1 MSKHRSRFTLGFLL
15 GAAVGAA
22 AGVLAAPRSGRST
35 RQRLQ
40 STLQSTLQKS
50 AAHLPGAI
58 EQLSQEMRDRAGSL
72 SEKARDRWGPRLE
85 RLREAIATG
94 VAATQSAPDHP
105 DRMTEGSED
114 LAKTAASSAA
124 KPRQLA
130 YNRIATSAA
139 PLGDR

>member
-1 MSKHRSRFTLGFLL
+1 M
-15 GAAVGAA
+15 GAA
-22 AGVLAAPRSGRST
+22 AGVLVAPRSGRST

-40 STLQSTLQKS
+40 STLQSTIQTS
-50 AAHLPGAI
+50 ADDLPGAI
-58 EQLSQEMRDRAGSL
+58 AQLSQGVRDRAGSL
-72 SEKARDRWGPRLE
+72 AGSLSKKARDRWGHRLE